1 MNPWQSA
8 WQTLPGGYPPQQGQ
22 GYPPQGQAPQ
32 GYPPG
37 QPGAY
42 PGQGYPPQ
50 GPQQGAPPEATWF
63 KEVRYCKYVQ
73 DCTGTQVCTLLSSI
87 FSGFLD
93 KSELLAVFSEWQG
106 YYQGQ
111 PGQPGPGVRV
121 VEMMEHIAKLY
132 QSWDNSANTADSW
145 AFVRLPRSSGG
156 ERCSFHAV
164 GMLRIINIEEA
175 VMSDL
180 RQIFG

>member
-73 DCTGTQVCTLLSSI
+73 GCTGTQVCTLLSSI
-87 FSGFLD
+87 FFGFLD
-93 KSELLAVFSEWQG
+93 KSELLAVFSEWQR

-121 VEMMEHIAKLY
+121 VEMMDHIAKLY
-132 QSWDNSANTADSW
+132 QS
-145 AFVRLPRSSGG
+145 
-156 ERCSFHAV
+156 
-164 GMLRIINIEEA
+164 
-175 VMSDL
+175 
-180 RQIFG
+180 